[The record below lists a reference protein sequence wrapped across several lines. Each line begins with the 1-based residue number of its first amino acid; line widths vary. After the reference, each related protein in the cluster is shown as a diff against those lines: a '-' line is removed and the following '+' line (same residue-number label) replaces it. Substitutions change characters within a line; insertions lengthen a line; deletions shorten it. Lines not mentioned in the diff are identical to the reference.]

1 MNKSTKTALRQMRK
15 DELVE
20 FTWNLVQHY
29 NEISREKDFLDGIA
43 KTRWSRT
50 NDEPNDCW
58 DDRMFLL
65 HKIGDWN
72 SKMKDILESGFD
84 EQNKLDKNA
93 VWEIWEGKD
102 RYSESFS
109 NNWSNSRKTLIRQ
122 GFPDDEQ
129 TG

>member
-29 NEISREKDFLDGIA
+29 NVMSKD
-43 KTRWSRT
+43 
-50 NDEPNDCW
+50 NDYL
-58 DDRMFLL
+58 R
-65 HKIGDWN
+65 
-72 SKMKDILESGFD
+72 
-84 EQNKLDKNA
+84 
-93 VWEIWEGKD
+93 
-102 RYSESFS
+102 SFV
-109 NNWSNSRKTLIRQ
+109 NKTLIRQ